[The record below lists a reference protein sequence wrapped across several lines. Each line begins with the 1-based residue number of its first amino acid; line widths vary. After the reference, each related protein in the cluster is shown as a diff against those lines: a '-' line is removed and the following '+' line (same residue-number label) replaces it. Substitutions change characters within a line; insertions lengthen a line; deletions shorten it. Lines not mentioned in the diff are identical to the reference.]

1 MQGEKIFQNILNAG
15 TKRGI
20 KVRIAQSAPTK
31 DSPNIDT
38 EIYVKRKAATV
49 RSVNFPRLMNG
60 GVLHTKLWIVDNLH
74 MYVGS
79 ANMDWRSLTQV
90 KELGVLL
97 TNCSCLVNDIAK
109 IFNVYWDMGK
119 DDARIP
125 PQWPIGY
132 ATKYNLTNPI
142 VVNYNDE
149 YKMNTFISV
158 SLCLHI

>member
-1 MQGEKIFQNILNAG
+1 MNAG

-20 KVRIAQSAPTK
+20 KVRIAQSAPTAS
-31 DSPNIDT
+31 SPNIDT
-38 EIYVKRKAATV
+38 EIFTKRKAAIV
-49 RSVNFPRLMNG
+49 RSVNFPRLLNG

-90 KELGVLL
+90 KEMGVLM
-97 TNCSCLVNDIAK
+97 TNCSCLVEDVAK

-125 PQWPIGY
+125 PQWPKNY
-132 ATKYNLTNPI
+132 ATKFNQTNPI
-142 VVNYNDE
+142 TVHFNDE
-149 YKMNTFISV
+149 YKMNTYLSV
-158 SLCLHI
+158 SVFFTYLFIWVEHK